1 MPKGSGRTSRWTL
14 QFFIVGFIAL
24 LAVSCNGDNK
34 GSPGNVAASA
44 SISGGSCAGAID
56 WSQAAVNVGKQAT
69 VRGPVM
75 GGNYAKTSNGQ
86 PTFID
91 VGKSYPASGRF
102 SVLIWGSDRGKFP
115 GSPESTYKGK
125 PICVTGLI
133 ESYQGSP
140 EIVVNSPNAIA
151 VQ

>member
-1 MPKGSGRTSRWTL
+1 M
-14 QFFIVGFIAL
+14 
-24 LAVSCNGDNK
+24 
-34 GSPGNVAASA
+34 
-44 SISGGSCAGAID
+44 
-56 WSQAAVNVGKQAT
+56 NVGKQAT

-75 GGNYAKTSNGQ
+75 DGNYAKTSNGQ

-102 SVLIWGSDRGKFP
+102 QVLIWGSDRGKFP

-125 PICVTGLI
+125 TICVTGLI

-151 VQ
+151 VQYNFCWFSARHSWLVSPCRPCCGQSCRQATNPRSWFE